1 MKSSVYDCSIIELP
15 KVHSIA
21 GNITAINNGEG
32 IVPFEIKRL
41 YYLYD
46 VPGGEGRGA
55 HAHKK
60 LEQLII
66 SASGSF
72 DLTID
77 DGTVKRTFHLSK
89 PYYGLYLPSGLWREL
104 NNFSSGAICLVLASH
119 VYDADDYIRS
129 YDQYLKMYS

>member
-1 MKSSVYDCSIIELP
+1 MKNSVYDCSIIHLP
-15 KVHSIA
+15 KVHNIA
-21 GNITAINNGEG
+21 GNITAINNEED
-32 IVPFEIKRL
+32 IIPFEVKRL

-89 PYYGLYLPSGLWREL
+89 PFYGLYLPSGLWREL
-104 NNFSSGAICLVLASH
+104 NNFSSGVMSSSLLMAVMLPAML
-119 VYDADDYIRS
+119 
-129 YDQYLKMYS
+129 